1 MNKTE
6 PGSVHFEIDKDH
18 FSEVIG
24 INPESYL
31 WHETCERLN
40 LSSAQRIFFA
50 LERSMDLHTH
60 IFKPGEIIAR
70 EGQEVDDSH
79 IIMNGYVTVSQK
91 LGKEFRVGS
100 GGVFGLAEGVMDLHH
115 AYTVTAEG
123 MVTTSVISMAKV
135 HRELPRI
142 HKGLQGIERCT
153 MMRILSGA
161 GVSREMTK

>member
-6 PGSVHFEIDKDH
+6 PGSVHFEVDKDH

-24 INPESYL
+24 INPESNV

-50 LERSMDLHTH
+50 LERSLDLHTH

-70 EGQEVDDSH
+70 EGQEVDDAH

>member
-1 MNKTE
+1 MDDTE
-6 PGSVHFEIDKDH
+6 SSGVHFEVDKGH
-18 FSEVIG
+18 FAEVIG
-24 INPESYL
+24 INPESNA
-31 WHETCERLN
+31 WQETCERLN

-50 LERSMDLHTH
+50 LERSLDLHTH

-70 EGQEVDDSH
+70 EGQEVDDAH

-91 LGKEFRVGS
+91 SGKEFSVGS

-135 HRELPRI
+135 HRELPKI

>member
-1 MNKTE
+1 MSDIE
-6 PGSVHFEIDKDH
+6 PESVHFEVDKGH

-24 INPESYL
+24 LNPESNA

-50 LERSMDLHTH
+50 LERSLDLHTH

-70 EGQEVDDSH
+70 EGQAVDDSH
-79 IIMNGYVTVSQK
+79 IIMSGYVTVSQK
-91 LGKEFRVGS
+91 SGKEFRVGS

-115 AYTVTAEG
+115 AYTVVADG
-123 MVTTSVISMAKV
+123 MVTTSVIPMSKV
-135 HRELPRI
+135 HRELPRV

-161 GVSREMTK
+161 GVSKETT